1 MADSQDLKN
10 NLVPLPFGEQQEP
23 AGREGRRL
31 FYRIGEA
38 AKIAGVEPF
47 VLRYWETEFPQ
58 IKPAKKSTGQRVY
71 YEEDLKTILKIKKL
85 LYEDGFTIAG
95 ARKAL
100 GNPDTVAKLEREEQQ
115 KIRDLK
121 KFVRKHLRDVLTTIE
136 KNDPALRK

>member
-1 MADSQDLKN
+1 MADSVENKN
-10 NLVPLPFGEQQEP
+10 NLVPLPFGEAGDAP
-23 AGREGRRL
+23 AKEGRRL

-100 GNPDTVAKLEREEQQ
+100 GTPETAVKLEREEQQ
-115 KIRDLK
+115 KIRELK
-121 KFVRKHLRDVLTTIE
+121 KFVRKHLRDVLTTLE
-136 KNDPALRK
+136 KNDPVLRR